1 MKPLKRP
8 PKELEQPSVALL
20 TQDEDIDL
28 LIKVVREAEECANN
42 PQIPPKELL
51 EGLKNFIEG
60 CATPLCD
67 LLEELRTLRH
77 QIAQED
83 SGGEGGYANKGT
95 HRVLI
100 EGYSDESSEKALSS
114 ALEKAS
120 RYFSEQHDVSITLQ
134 QLTKLPKGG
143 HRATLEIHVTPLTL
157 KDTAH
162 IQGSDVEL
170 KRIRARDFV
179 LKRRLEREHMR
190 HLVYD
195 HFAAITGGE
204 QRYIPDYFLINVTD
218 ASLMNMM
225 VENDFFAAGHPKVA
239 PSKSSPQL
247 SPPTQFLVRVKPPA
261 PED

>member
-28 LIKVVREAEECANN
+28 LIKVVREAEECASN

-51 EGLKNFIEG
+51 EGLKNFIDG

-83 SGGEGGYANKGT
+83 SGGREGYASKGT

-100 EGYSDESSEKALSS
+100 EGYSDESTEKALSS

-179 LKRRLEREHMR
+179 LKRRLEQEHMR

-225 VENDFFAAGHPKVA
+225 VENDFFAAGHPKLA
-239 PSKSSPQL
+239 PSKNSPQL

>member
-8 PKELEQPSVALL
+8 PKELEQPSVAL

-51 EGLKNFIEG
+51 GGLKNFIEG

-83 SGGEGGYANKGT
+83 SSGREGYANKGT

-162 IQGSDVEL
+162 IQGNDVEL

-225 VENDFFAAGHPKVA
+225 VENDFFAAGHPKVS
-239 PSKSSPQL
+239 PSKNAPQL
-247 SPPTQFLVRVKPPA
+247 PPPTQFLVRVKPPA